1 MYKQFTTTAFLMLL
15 VVTGQA
21 QPAGDVFTSE
31 KGRFR
36 VSYQSQLDPIAI
48 NRMHSW
54 TLMVADSGGEPVTGA
69 NIAIKGGMPQ
79 HNHGL
84 ATQPTIL
91 AKKLSAGA
99 ALHTAVRH
107 VHHIGQVRQ
116 TFAVFLKRNAP
127 LKARR
132 DFTCC
137 ERAKCWC

>member
-79 HNHGL
+79 HTHGL
-84 ATQPTIL
+84 ATQPTIESSGEGTYL
-91 AKKLSAGA
+91 LQGLRFHMMGYWELELTIDDGSAKD
-99 ALHTAVRH
+99 TVM
-107 VHHIGQVRQ
+107 I
-116 TFAVFLKRNAP
+116 P
-127 LKARR
+127 L
-132 DFTCC
+132 
-137 ERAKCWC
+137 EL

>member
-15 VVTGQA
+15 VVTGKA

-84 ATQPTIL
+84 ADHDRIFRWRYLPAAGIAL
-91 AKKLSAGA
+91 PHDGLLGAGA
-99 ALHTAVRH
+99 DHR
-107 VHHIGQVRQ
+107 
-116 TFAVFLKRNAP
+116 
-127 LKARR
+127 
-132 DFTCC
+132 
-137 ERAKCWC
+137 